1 VRVFLVVIFACLARA
16 QTPTIRV
23 PVRLVTAPTLVFSSD
38 DHLVFGLEERHF
50 HVFDNGRNQKAAV
63 DTDYA
68 PVSIAVAIQSSQNVR
83 AYLRFIAKVGS
94 AVDALLVGETG
105 ESAVLTYADEVKVVK
120 PFGGGDTQSA
130 MQHLSVSGKHAR
142 ALDAGAQAIRLL
154 KDRSQRRARVLLF
167 IGQPMDD
174 GSGFTTSMLRDEA
187 ERENVS
193 VYVLTLPEAGKDFV
207 SDTFSL
213 EGLSSTADRGGFKV
227 GADMRRLVP
236 ALARSS
242 AAAAKTDPL
251 SVLTS
256 ATGGTSFH
264 VRTQRELEDGIGLIG
279 VALRS
284 AYVLSYAPSSR
295 ETGYHAI
302 RVEVAVPG
310 AKVYARPGY
319 RMN

>member
-1 VRVFLVVIFACLARA
+1 VRVLILLIFACLSRA

-23 PVRLVTAPTLVFSSD
+23 PVRLVTAPTLVFSND
-38 DHLVFGLEERHF
+38 DHLVFGLEERQF
-50 HVFDNGRNQKAAV
+50 HLYDNGRNQKTAV

-68 PVSIAVAIQSSQNVR
+68 PVSIAVAIQVTQNVR
-83 AYLRFIAKVGS
+83 SYLRFTAKVGS

-105 ESAVLTYADEVKVVK
+105 ESAVLTYGDEIKVVK

-130 MQHLSVSGKHAR
+130 MQKLAPGGRHAR
-142 ALDAGAQAIRLL
+142 AIDAGMQAVRLL
-154 KDRSQRRARVLLF
+154 KGRSQRRARVLLF
-167 IGQPMDD
+167 IGQPVDD
-174 GSGFTTSMLRDEA
+174 GSESSLAVLRDDA

-213 EGLSSTADRGGFKV
+213 QGLSSPADRGGFKV

-236 ALARSS
+236 VLARSS
-242 AAAAKTDPL
+242 AAAAKTDPF
-251 SVLTS
+251 SVLTG

-264 VRTQRELEDGIGLIG
+264 VRTQRELEDGVGLIG

-284 AYVLSYAPSSR
+284 AYVLSYAPTSR
-295 ETGYHAI
+295 EEGYHSI
-302 RVEVAVPG
+302 RVEVEVPG